1 MISKYN
7 MLNTYNLDDGRY
19 YLVDKFNKKFPL
31 IIKEDYMRLY
41 NHESINKLE
50 DIDELIN
57 IGITNFKIVLD
68 NENKEDIK
76 MILNALKV
84 AKNIL

>member
-1 MISKYN
+1 MYSLFENYIISAN
-7 MLNTYNLDDGRY
+7 VGEL
-19 YLVDKFNKKFPL
+19 KKIICE